1 MHTNNNKK
9 YIFCG
14 YQNILVAII
23 SKETICEYKNIY
35 FLFFITC
42 FLPSIKNTNLD
53 KIPPKNGTQ
62 NFSYKK
68 FIIYQAAIES
78 IL

>member
-1 MHTNNNKK
+1 MLTKNYEE

-14 YQNILVAII
+14 YQNKLIASI
-23 SKETICEYKNIY
+23 YKNLLESVFSF
-35 FLFFITC
+35 FLFC

-53 KIPPKNGTQ
+53 KMLPKKGTQ

-68 FIIYQAAIES
+68 FIVY
-78 IL
+78 

>member
-1 MHTNNNKK
+1 MDTNNYKE

-14 YQNILVAII
+14 YQNKFIPII
-23 SKETICEYKNIY
+23 YKNLLESGF
-35 FLFFITC
+35 FLFC

-53 KIPPKNGTQ
+53 KMLPKKGTQ

-68 FIIYQAAIES
+68 FIFY
-78 IL
+78 